1 MFERAWKGPWLS
13 AIESYLFMMLKRIGK
28 LRTQYQTMNPNNMVP
43 SMERILRKNWDESV
57 QFDCHVAN
65 QGLHHISLDKLHG
78 SGPGRGHKLDPEHR
92 YCSCGEW
99 SDMKLPCVHACC
111 WARKHRNIRYDTFVK
126 DYMEDVHSVDF
137 LQNLYSQNINPI
149 VTDNIE
155 YDLTSKP
162 NPTVRMSGRPPV
174 QRIRNR
180 SRYANPDDSPTI
192 CSICNRRGHNR

>member
-1 MFERAWKGPWLS
+1 MLSNYARMRCWEKSSLTSWL
-13 AIESYLFMMLKRIGK
+13 
-28 LRTQYQTMNPNNMVP
+28 
-43 SMERILRKNWDESV
+43 
-57 QFDCHVAN
+57 
-65 QGLHHISLDKLHG
+65 
-78 SGPGRGHKLDPEHR
+78 
-92 YCSCGEW
+92 
-99 SDMKLPCVHACC
+99 DMKLPCVHACC
-111 WARKHRNIRYDTFVK
+111 WAWKHRNIRYDTFVK

-192 CSICNRRGHNR
+192 CSICNRCGHNQWTCQHWWVASGQRQRNRNQPQVNSDIH